1 LRELKR
7 KQGKKPF
14 LEVNSMAR
22 YSGHSTMG
30 WMMGADGNPIQ
41 VVTAAPTTS
50 LQRLAP
56 QPQQMVLPA
65 TPDWRTNQVAPG
77 MWGPRAGLELL
88 PMQATIP
95 QFDALN
101 TGPITFTA
109 RPQRPF
115 RPERLIAKVG
125 RSGTSAQGQLIMCDG
140 IYVGTKLQ
148 QLQLGAFDIE
158 VYSETAFGVRM
169 ALDCADPGIEIQVP
183 IHLLGKP
190 PTDTDVIYVS
200 IQWLGSS
207 LM

>member
-1 LRELKR
+1 
-7 KQGKKPF
+7 
-14 LEVNSMAR
+14 MAR

-101 TGPITFTA
+101 TGPITFTNE
-109 RPQRPF
+109 QR
-115 RPERLIAKVG
+115 V
-125 RSGTSAQGQLIMCDG
+125 
-140 IYVGTKLQ
+140 
-148 QLQLGAFDIE
+148 LGATSRYLTDPPAA
-158 VYSETAFGVRM
+158 TPGAFTRHPRTDHQEPHDSAVCGPVRTR
-169 ALDCADPGIEIQVP
+169 CPSRSKIQA
-183 IHLLGKP
+183 G
-190 PTDTDVIYVS
+190 
-200 IQWLGSS
+200 
-207 LM
+207 